1 MSDLISRQAAID
13 EALTFFIEYLGGA
26 FDEDSQRLL
35 VQRMSSLP
43 SAEPKGTWKRKG
55 AYGESDMRDAYV
67 MGLRDAKTETTPSA
81 EPVHG
86 EWVVEERDSIYGKKI
101 RLTCSEC
108 GDVFDVT
115 ESAYPYER
123 YCRYCGAKM
132 DGGVSDG
139 DTD

>member
-1 MSDLISRQAAID
+1 MIWNRYKNEYEIERETLDAYHIAIEALSADAPSGDLISREAAID
-13 EALTFFIEYLGGA
+13 EALMFFIEYLGGA

-35 VQRMSSLP
+35 AQRMNL
-43 SAEPKGTWKRKG
+43 
-55 AYGESDMRDAYV
+55 
-67 MGLRDAKTETTPSA
+67 LPSA